1 MQERRIQ
8 KRMSLKRRRIHP
20 KHKRIHPMH
29 KLQRVKLRKL
39 NLRKKMKLRSTK
51 RSKKKLRERMKKQKR
66 QKTVQ
71 SRYISRS
78 SIRIMLNSLG
88 TKRIL
93 NYSTQSFMRKS
104 LMSYATKLN
113 LATM

>member
-1 MQERRIQ
+1 MQEKRIQ
-8 KRMSLKRRRIHP
+8 KRMRP

-29 KLQRVKLRKL
+29 KLQRVKLEKL
-39 NLRKKMKLRSTK
+39 NLRRKMKLRTTK
-51 RSKKKLRERMKKQKR
+51 RSKKKLKERMKKQKR

-88 TKRIL
+88 TKRTL
-93 NYSTQSFMRKS
+93 NYSTQSSMRKS

-113 LATM
+113 SATM